1 MMNAKLLR
9 ESVSGTLDK
18 KGKRWKGVLAVP
30 GQGSSG
36 YYSEEVLREYGPR
49 ALAPGAKAFVEHN
62 PERPVR
68 DMIGVYPDGAYYEE
82 GVGLV
87 GELEVFPHWSDFI
100 EAVAPYTGLS
110 IYMMGESDAD
120 GNVTALV
127 PDRQNGV
134 DLVSYPGLEG
144 SELVEKLYESARKA
158 NSDDGSSTEGQP
170 MDNSKEIITMMEISE
185 LAGKVDKLQ
194 ESVDALTAAHTTLVE
209 ALKPVEAE
217 TPEVDLANVVEA
229 AVEAGLPKESR
240 DVVVESV
247 KAGAAPEAAIAAQK
261 ALVESIRKS
270 VEAAVEVAEPVAGR
284 VVESGGTAAFNL
296 TDLAKVVR

>member
-1 MMNAKLLR
+1 MAKTLLR
-9 ESVSGTLDK
+9 ESVSGTLAK
-18 KGKRWKGVLAVP
+18 SGKRWKAVLAVP

-36 YYSEEVLREYGPR
+36 YYSESVLREYGPA

-68 DMIGVYPDGAYYEE
+68 DMIGVYPEGAYYEE

-87 GELEVFPHWSDFI
+87 GELEVFPHWADFV
-100 EAVAPYTGLS
+100 EAVAPHTGMS

-120 GNVTALV
+120 GNVTALI

-144 SELVEKLYESARKA
+144 SQIIEKLYESARA
-158 NSDDGSSTEGQP
+158 ASHDGTSTEVTP
-170 MDNSKEIITMMEISE
+170 EIHSKDNKMEIE
-185 LAGKVDKLQ
+185 ALAAKVDTLA
-194 ESVDALTAAHTTLVE
+194 ESLNALLGKFDTLAE
-209 ALKPVEAE
+209 SLKPAE
-217 TPEVDLANVVEA
+217 VVAEETDLAAVVEA
-229 AVEAGLPKESR
+229 AVEAGLPRESR

-247 KAGAAPEAAIAAQK
+247 KAGAKPDEAIATQK

-270 VEAAVEVAEPVAGR
+270 LTEAQAEVEAPAGR
-284 VVESGGTAAFNL
+284 VVENGGNASFSL
-296 TDLAKVVR
+296 TDLAKKVY